1 MVSVAPTNEVDRL
14 GQQRIIFR
22 KKKKGSMTELS
33 LLKTLM
39 NKEFYELHKGIRC
52 PDKIFTKDV
61 RKVKQTLDY
70 AMETYDQGLSLA
82 DLEALFYA
90 TNKTLTTSNKE
101 QYQKIFQKIANS
113 SALNNEVATQVI
125 SRMFQQVVG
134 EEVAN
139 IGFDFVNGTQNSLES
154 LRKIVDQYQ
163 NDFTPNLRVE
173 FEDMSID
180 ALLQANAEETQW
192 KFNIPTL
199 KRNVEGISKGHF
211 IIVGARPNAGKT
223 SFHASIIASPHGFAD
238 QGAKCVILC
247 NEEAAHRVGSRYLSA
262 ATTMTLDDIKGNY
275 AKAAL
280 RYDKV
285 NSNIHIRDST
295 GKDLSWVEAVVKA
308 TKPDILVLDMGDKFA
323 PRTSDKSDVYLRD
336 ATIHARNIAKE
347 YNCAVFWLSQLSAAA
362 EGLAMPDQS
371 MLEGSKTGKA
381 AEADLMILI
390 GKNRIVEGGEADDM
404 ERHLNIAKNKLKG
417 GFHGRVTCQLA
428 GDIAQYT
435 A

>member
-1 MVSVAPTNEVDRL
+1 MD
-14 GQQRIIFR
+14 
-22 KKKKGSMTELS
+22 
-33 LLKTLM
+33 
-39 NKEFYELHKGIRC
+39 KEFYELHKGIRC
-52 PDKIFTKDV
+52 QDKIFTKDV
-61 RKVKQTLDY
+61 RKVKQVLDY
-70 AMETYDQGLSLA
+70 AMETYDQGISLA

-101 QYQKIFQKIANS
+101 QYKKIFQKIANS
-113 SALNNEVATQVI
+113 SALNKEVANEVI
-125 SRMFQQVVG
+125 SKMFQQVVG

-139 IGFDFVNGTQNSLES
+139 IGYAFVNGTQNSLEP
-154 LRKIVDQYQ
+154 LRKIVEDYQ
-163 NDFTPNLRVE
+163 DDFTPNLKIE
-173 FEDMSID
+173 FEDMSIET
-180 ALLQANAEETQW
+180 LLKANAEETQW

-199 KRNVEGISKGHF
+199 RRNVEGVSGGHF
-211 IIVGARPNAGKT
+211 IVLGARPNTGKT
-223 SFHASIIASPHGFAD
+223 SFHASIIASPHGFAQ

-247 NEEAAHRVGSRYLSA
+247 NEEASHRVGSRYLSS
-262 ATTMTLDDIKGNY
+262 ATTMTLDEIKTNQP
-275 AKAAL
+275 KAAL
-280 RYDKV
+280 RYNKV
-285 NSNIHIRDST
+285 SSNIHIRDST
-295 GKDLSWVEAVVKA
+295 GKDLAWVEAVVKA
-308 TKPDILVLDMGDKFA
+308 TQPDVVVLDMGDKFA

-390 GKNRIVEGGEADDM
+390 GKTKVVEGSEMDDT
-404 ERHLNIAKNKLKG
+404 ERHLNVAKNKLKG
-417 GFHGRVTCQLA
+417 GFHGRITCQLA

>member
-1 MVSVAPTNEVDRL
+1 
-14 GQQRIIFR
+14 
-22 KKKKGSMTELS
+22 MTELS

-39 NKEFYELHKGIRC
+39 NKDFHELHKGIRC

-90 TNKTLTTSNKE
+90 TNQTLTTSNKE
-101 QYQKIFQKIANS
+101 QFQKIFQRIANS
-113 SALNNEVATQVI
+113 STLNSDIANEVI
-125 SRMFQQVVG
+125 SKMFQQVVG

-139 IGFDFVNGTQNSLES
+139 IGYAYVNGTENSLEP
-154 LRKIVDQYQ
+154 LRKIVEEYQ
-163 NDFTPNLRVE
+163 NDFTPNLKVE

-180 ALLQANAEETQW
+180 TLLKANAEETQW

-199 KRNVEGISKGHF
+199 RRNVEGISGGHF
-211 IIVGARPNAGKT
+211 IILGARPNVGKT
-223 SFHASIIASPHGFAD
+223 SFHASMVASPHGFAG

-247 NEEAAHRVGSRYLSA
+247 NEEAVHRVGSRYLSS
-262 ATTMTLDDIKGNY
+262 ATTMTLDEIKSNY

-285 NSNIHIRDST
+285 KSNIYIRDAT
-295 GKDLSWVEAVVKA
+295 GKDLTWVEAVVKV

-336 ATIHARNIAKE
+336 ATIHARNIAKK

-390 GKNRIVEGGEADDM
+390 GKNRILEGGEADDT
-404 ERHLNIAKNKLKG
+404 ERHLNVAKNKLKG
-417 GFHGRVTCQLA
+417 GYHGRITCQLQ

>member
-1 MVSVAPTNEVDRL
+1 MD
-14 GQQRIIFR
+14 
-22 KKKKGSMTELS
+22 
-33 LLKTLM
+33 
-39 NKEFYELHKGIRC
+39 KEFYELHKGIRC
-52 PDKIFTKDV
+52 QDKIFTKDV
-61 RKVKQTLDY
+61 RKVKQVLDY
-70 AMETYDQGLSLA
+70 AMETYDQGISLA

-101 QYQKIFQKIANS
+101 QYKKIFQKIANS
-113 SALNNEVATQVI
+113 SALNKDVANEVI
-125 SRMFQQVVG
+125 SKMFQQVVG

-139 IGFDFVNGTQNSLES
+139 IGYAFVNGTQNSLEP
-154 LRKIVDQYQ
+154 LRKIVEDYQ
-163 NDFTPNLRVE
+163 DDFTPNLKIE
-173 FEDMSID
+173 FEDMSIET
-180 ALLQANAEETQW
+180 LLKANAEETQW

-199 KRNVEGISKGHF
+199 RRNVEGVSGGHF
-211 IIVGARPNAGKT
+211 IVLGARPNTGKT
-223 SFHASIIASPHGFAD
+223 SFHASIIASPHGFAQ

-247 NEEAAHRVGSRYLSA
+247 NEEASHRVGSRYLSS
-262 ATTMTLDDIKGNY
+262 ATTMTLDEIKTNQP
-275 AKAAL
+275 KAAL
-280 RYDKV
+280 RYNKV
-285 NSNIHIRDST
+285 SSNIHIRDST
-295 GKDLSWVEAVVKA
+295 GKDLAWVEAVVKA
-308 TKPDILVLDMGDKFA
+308 TQPDVVVLDMGDKFA

-390 GKNRIVEGGEADDM
+390 GKTKVVEGSEMDDT
-404 ERHLNIAKNKLKG
+404 ERHLNVAKNKLKG
-417 GFHGRVTCQLA
+417 GFHGRITCQLA

>member
-1 MVSVAPTNEVDRL
+1 MD
-14 GQQRIIFR
+14 
-22 KKKKGSMTELS
+22 
-33 LLKTLM
+33 
-39 NKEFYELHKGIRC
+39 KEFYELHKGIRC
-52 PDKIFTKDV
+52 QDKIFTKDV
-61 RKVKQTLDY
+61 RKVKQVLDY
-70 AMETYDQGLSLA
+70 AMETYDQGISLA

-101 QYQKIFQKIANS
+101 QYKKIFQKIANS
-113 SALNNEVATQVI
+113 SALNKDVANEVI
-125 SRMFQQVVG
+125 SKMFQQVVG

-139 IGFDFVNGTQNSLES
+139 IGYAFVNGTQNSLEP
-154 LRKIVDQYQ
+154 LRKIVEDYQ
-163 NDFTPNLRVE
+163 DDFTPNLKIE
-173 FEDMSID
+173 FEDMSIET
-180 ALLQANAEETQW
+180 LLKANAEETQW

-199 KRNVEGISKGHF
+199 RRNVEGVSGGHF
-211 IIVGARPNAGKT
+211 IVLGARPNTGKT
-223 SFHASIIASPHGFAD
+223 SFHASIIASPHGFAQ

-247 NEEAAHRVGSRYLSA
+247 NEEASHRVGSRYLSS
-262 ATTMTLDDIKGNY
+262 ATTMTLDEIKTNQP
-275 AKAAL
+275 KAAL
-280 RYDKV
+280 RYNKV
-285 NSNIHIRDST
+285 SSNIHIRDST
-295 GKDLSWVEAVVKA
+295 GKDLTWVEAVVKA
-308 TKPDILVLDMGDKFA
+308 TQPDVVVLDMGDKFA

-390 GKNRIVEGGEADDM
+390 GKTKVVEGSEMDDT
-404 ERHLNIAKNKLKG
+404 ERHLNVAKNKLKG
-417 GFHGRVTCQLA
+417 GFHGRITCQLA

>member
-1 MVSVAPTNEVDRL
+1 
-14 GQQRIIFR
+14 
-22 KKKKGSMTELS
+22 
-33 LLKTLM
+33 M

-52 PDKIFTKDV
+52 QDKIFTKDV
-61 RKVKQTLDY
+61 RKVKQVLDY
-70 AMETYDQGLSLA
+70 AMETYDQGISLA

-101 QYQKIFQKIANS
+101 QYKKIFQKIANS
-113 SALNNEVATQVI
+113 SALNKDVANEVI
-125 SRMFQQVVG
+125 SKMFQQVVG

-139 IGFDFVNGTQNSLES
+139 IGYAFVNGTQNSLEP
-154 LRKIVDQYQ
+154 LRKIVEDYQ
-163 NDFTPNLRVE
+163 DDFTPNLKIE
-173 FEDMSID
+173 FEDMSIET
-180 ALLQANAEETQW
+180 LLKANAEETQW

-199 KRNVEGISKGHF
+199 RRNVEGVSGGHF
-211 IIVGARPNAGKT
+211 IVLGARPNTGKT
-223 SFHASIIASPHGFAD
+223 SFHASIIASPHGFAQ

-247 NEEAAHRVGSRYLSA
+247 NEEASHRVGSRYLSS
-262 ATTMTLDDIKGNY
+262 ATTMTLDEIKTNQP
-275 AKAAL
+275 KAAL
-280 RYDKV
+280 RYNKV
-285 NSNIHIRDST
+285 SSNIHIRDST
-295 GKDLSWVEAVVKA
+295 GKDLTWVEAVVKA
-308 TKPDILVLDMGDKFA
+308 TQPDVVVLDMGDKFA

-390 GKNRIVEGGEADDM
+390 GKTKVVEGSEMDDT
-404 ERHLNIAKNKLKG
+404 ERHLNVAKNKLKG
-417 GFHGRVTCQLA
+417 GFHGRITCQLA